1 MIVLGLLLIL
11 VAVGAAVVLA
21 MAPSATSQVIDLS
34 VLNVKASPLAVF
46 IAGALSVILL
56 GLGLALI
63 SRGARRSARKR
74 KELKELRREN
84 AIAAT
89 RDTADREKANADDG
103 TREGAN
109 NDTTTTTSTPTGT
122 STGSEL
128 RPETTAGT
136 GGADPVNESTE
147 TRPEH

>member
-63 SRGARRSARKR
+63 SRGTRRSARKR
-74 KELKELRREN
+74 KELKELRKEN

-109 NDTTTTTSTPTGT
+109 NDTRTTTGT

-128 RPETTAGT
+128 RPETAADT
-136 GGADPVNESTE
+136 GGADPVNESAE
-147 TRPEH
+147 TPPER

>member
-109 NDTTTTTSTPTGT
+109 NDTTTTTSTTTGT

-147 TRPEH
+147 TPPEH